1 MAFEVVLVENKLRPL
16 IFGNI
21 FRNIQK
27 LKNGLRPS
35 SVNYVD
41 SFPRGGSL
49 GTRKN
54 LKNYK
59 EIFYAG

>member
-1 MAFEVVLVENKLRPL
+1 MAFEVVLVENKLRP
-16 IFGNI
+16 
-21 FRNIQK
+21 
-27 LKNGLRPS
+27 S

-41 SFPRGGSL
+41 SFPLGGSL